1 MFIVLG
7 PFTEKIKTPEP
18 TTKPQTSCCSL
29 VVLCL
34 IGISTQQHS
43 RNIFGVYGFVSF
55 AVRTWMF
62 SNLCKKLWISQK
74 FDGRSLF

>member
-7 PFTEKIKTPEP
+7 PITEKIKTPEP

-34 IGISTQQHS
+34 IGISTQHS
-43 RNIFGVYGFVSF
+43 RNIFGVHGFVSF
-55 AVRTWMF
+55 AVRTCMF
-62 SNLCKKLWISQK
+62 SNLCKEFWISQK
-74 FDGRSLF
+74 FFGRSLF